1 MKMKTIIRQVVLGA
15 AVLGVAGCA
24 SYRWTSGVPKEMRT
38 VCVPTFRNETD
49 VTELGA
55 VASRQ
60 ILREF
65 QREGTFRVARAD
77 DAALEVQGVLKTE
90 KADYVGG
97 DRRTGMRH
105 SVQSLI
111 VEAEVSV
118 IDRRNGKVLV
128 NNRKYTA
135 TGAFTTGADMS
146 THKRDASGRV
156 AEDLATQ
163 IVDDVLNLKW

>member
-49 VTELGA
+49 ITELGN

-65 QREGTFRVARAD
+65 QREGTFRVARMD
-77 DAALEVQGVLKTE
+77 DAALEIQGVLKSAGAE
-90 KADYVGG
+90 FVGG
-97 DRRTGMRH
+97 DRRTGMRYGVH
-105 SVQSLI
+105 NLTVKA
-111 VEAEVSV
+111 VVSV
-118 IDRRNGKVLV
+118 IDRRNGKVLID
-128 NNRKYTA
+128 NREYTA
-135 TGAFTTGADMS
+135 VGAFTTGQDVS
-146 THKRDASGRV
+146 THKRNASGRV
-156 AEDLATQ
+156 AEDLATR
-163 IVDDVLNLKW
+163 IVDDVLRMKW

>member
-1 MKMKTIIRQVVLGA
+1 MKKMVLQIVLGA

-49 VTELGA
+49 VTELGT
-55 VASRQ
+55 VAARQ

-77 DAALEVQGVLKTE
+77 DAAVEVQGVLKSE
-90 KADYVGG
+90 KSEYVGG
-97 DRRTGMRH
+97 DRRTGMRYGVH
-105 SVQSLI
+105 SLTVKA
-111 VEAEVSV
+111 VVSV

-128 NNRKYTA
+128 NNREYVATA
-135 TGAFTTGADMS
+135 PFTTGVDSA

-156 AEDLATQ
+156 AEDLATKV
-163 IVDDVLNLKW
+163 VDDVLNLKW

>member
-1 MKMKTIIRQVVLGA
+1 MKKMILQIVLGA

-24 SYRWTSGVPKEMRT
+24 SYRWTSNVPKEMRT

-65 QREGTFRVARAD
+65 QREGTFRVARVD
-77 DAALEVQGVLKTE
+77 DAALEIQGVLKTAGAE
-90 KADYVGG
+90 FVGG
-97 DRRTGMRH
+97 DRRTGMRYGVH
-105 SVQSLI
+105 NLTVKA
-111 VEAEVSV
+111 VVSV

-128 NNRKYTA
+128 DNREYTA
-135 TGAFTTGADMS
+135 MGSFTTGQDIA

-156 AEDLATQ
+156 AEDLATK
-163 IVDDVLNLKW
+163 IVDDVLKIKW

>member
-1 MKMKTIIRQVVLGA
+1 MKLKTIIRQVVLGA

-24 SYRWTSGVPKEMRT
+24 SYTWTSHVPKEMRT

-49 VTELGA
+49 VTELGS

-65 QREGTFRVARAD
+65 QREGTFRVALQD
-77 DAALEVQGVLKTE
+77 DAAVEIQGVLKSANT
-90 KADYVGG
+90 DYVGG
-97 DRRTGMRH
+97 DRSTGSRH
-105 SVQSLI
+105 GVHNL
-111 VEAEVSV
+111 VVKAVVSV

-128 NNRKYTA
+128 NNREYVA
-135 TGAFTTGADMS
+135 TGAFTTESDRT
-146 THKRDASGRV
+146 THKRDASGRM

-163 IVDDVLNLKW
+163 IVDDVLNMKW